1 VATSLNLEMVWKDL
15 ERASETY
22 NLGNI
27 SMMAYALCKA
37 IKDHN
42 PGLHVA
48 YEAQWNRAGSQDPD
62 LTVCSKGELP
72 QVLFV
77 GLVRPLSDARGN
89 LDQIATLLNQ
99 LRFRAQVTVPFNEG
113 GGHGTASRQLPVATQ
128 CEFGLVAVATH
139 PIAEA
144 IHSKLVLQLP
154 PMMQSQFHCVCIV
167 QAADRLGGSEFLY
180 FPPEPLK

>member
-1 VATSLNLEMVWKDL
+1 MATSLNLEMVWKDL
-15 ERASETY
+15 ERASATY

-72 QVLFV
+72 QVLFM
-77 GLVRPLSDARGN
+77 GLVCPMSDARGG
-89 LDQIATLLNQ
+89 LDQTATILSQ
-99 LRFRAQVTVPFNEG
+99 LSCRAQVAVPFNEG
-113 GGHGTASRQLPVATQ
+113 SEHGIASRQLPVATR
-128 CEFGLVAVATH
+128 CEFGLVAIVAR
-139 PIAEA
+139 PMAET

-154 PMMQSQFHCVCIV
+154 PMMQSRFHCVCLV

-180 FPPEPLK
+180 FPPGQLA

>member
-1 VATSLNLEMVWKDL
+1 MATSLNLEMVWKDL
-15 ERASETY
+15 ERASATS

-27 SMMAYALCKA
+27 SMLAYALCKA

-72 QVLFV
+72 QVLFM
-77 GLVRPLSDARGN
+77 GLVCPMSDARGG
-89 LDQIATLLNQ
+89 LDQTATFFSQ
-99 LRFRAQVTVPFNEG
+99 LSCRPQVAVPFNED
-113 GGHGTASRQLPVATQ
+113 GGHGIASRQLPVATQ
-128 CEFGLVAVATH
+128 CEFGLVAVVAR
-139 PIAEA
+139 PMAET

-154 PMMQSQFHCVCIV
+154 PAVQSRFHCVCLV
-167 QAADRLGGSEFLY
+167 HAADRLGGAEFRY
-180 FPPEPLK
+180 FPPGQLA